1 MVGLIGALELVPNK
15 PSRHEKFANTG
26 DVGTLCRDF
35 SFNNGLVMR
44 ATRDSMIISPPLV
57 ISHAEADELIK
68 RATLTLD
75 QTYMALKK
83 DGRVK

>member
-1 MVGLIGALELVPNK
+1 
-15 PSRHEKFANTG
+15 
-26 DVGTLCRDF
+26 
-35 SFNNGLVMR
+35 
-44 ATRDSMIISPPLV
+44 MIISPPLV